1 MTREEKDRAADR
13 VLSRYPHLGATVV
26 ADDGTLYRL
35 LETLDLSASDRDV
48 GEYLCSFLVA

>member
-13 VLSRYPHLGATVV
+13 VLSRYPHLGATIV
-26 ADDGTLYRL
+26 ADDGTLSRL
-35 LETLDLSASDRDV
+35 LEMLDLTSADRDV